1 MGTRRVVAM
10 VPQYSHEATRVF
22 VNKGLLLSWN
32 IDVFKYNNIEH
43 YGFLNFC
50 TFVKANNV
58 KNKNNHYLVKNKT
71 LCAAHPIHKPLKKG
85 EKKQI
90 TFSNVPCRIIQNA
103 LFSSR

>member
-10 VPQYSHEATRVF
+10 VPEYSHEATTRVF

-32 IDVFKYNNIEH
+32 IGLFKYNIEH

-58 KNKNNHYLVKNKT
+58 KNKNNHYLVKNEPK
-71 LCAAHPIHKPLKKG
+71 CAAHPIQKPLKKP
-85 EKKQI
+85 KKQKH
-90 TFSNVPCRIIQNA
+90 FQM
-103 LFSSR
+103 